1 MKRALAS
8 GVPADRPVRIPPRLA
23 ERAESAQRAE
33 LDERRRRLLRLLL
46 TAPQPGLGA
55 LAVAAERAR
64 WPLPDEVTL
73 VAVEPGAHRVW
84 TALDEDVLAEAEGPE
99 PHLLL
104 PGPFTS
110 ERRAML
116 DEALPGRRVA
126 VGLAM
131 PLAQAPDSLRWAR
144 RALGLAL
151 DGVLDGPVTLCEE
164 NLVALWLL
172 SDPALV
178 EQLTRRRLGVLDGMP
193 PGRRNRLT
201 ETLRTWLVTRGTAAE
216 IAEQLDI
223 HPQTVRY
230 RMRRIEQTLG
240 DALADPEARFGIEI
254 ALRAAHLESR
264 RPAPAAFRPAAGH
277 RAHPDPRGLRP
288 LK

>member
-1 MKRALAS
+1 LT
-8 GVPADRPVRIPPRLA
+8 
-23 ERAESAQRAE
+23 ER
-33 LDERRRRLLRLLL
+33 
-46 TAPQPGLGA
+46 
-55 LAVAAERAR
+55 
-64 WPLPDEVTL
+64 
-73 VAVEPGAHRVW
+73 
-84 TALDEDVLAEAEGPE
+84 TALDEDVLAEPEGPQ

-104 PGPFTS
+104 PGPFS
-110 ERRAML
+110 AERRAML
-116 DEALPGRRVA
+116 AEALPGRRVA
-126 VGLAM
+126 VGLAV
-131 PLAQAPDSLRWAR
+131 PLAQAADSLRWAR

-178 EQLTRRRLGVLDGMP
+178 EQLTRRRLGVLDGMT

-201 ETLRTWLVTRGTAAE
+201 DTLRTWLVTRGTAAE

-230 RMRRIEQTLG
+230 RMRGIEQTFG

-254 ALRAAHLESR
+254 ALRAAHLTSP
-264 RPAPAAFRPAAGH
+264 RPAPAAPRPAAGH
-277 RAHPDPRGLRP
+277 RVHPAPRGLRP